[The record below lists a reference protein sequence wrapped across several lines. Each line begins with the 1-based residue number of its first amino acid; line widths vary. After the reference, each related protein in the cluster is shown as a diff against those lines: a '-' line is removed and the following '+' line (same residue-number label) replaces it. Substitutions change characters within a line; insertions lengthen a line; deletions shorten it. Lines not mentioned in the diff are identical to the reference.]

1 MMAVFPIA
9 MKRVASADAELN
21 LRQRRILIVNL
32 KILIMQSIK
41 PLNLADRTRVLL
53 ALQSGIS
60 DELEAYEG
68 EVEQ

>member
-1 MMAVFPIA
+1 MAVFPIA
-9 MKRVASADAELN
+9 TKRVASADAELN

>member
-1 MMAVFPIA
+1 MAVFPIA

>member
-1 MMAVFPIA
+1 MAVLPIA
-9 MKRVASADAELN
+9 TKRIHSADAELN

-53 ALQSGIS
+53 ALQSGIN
-60 DELEAYEG
+60 DELEAYES